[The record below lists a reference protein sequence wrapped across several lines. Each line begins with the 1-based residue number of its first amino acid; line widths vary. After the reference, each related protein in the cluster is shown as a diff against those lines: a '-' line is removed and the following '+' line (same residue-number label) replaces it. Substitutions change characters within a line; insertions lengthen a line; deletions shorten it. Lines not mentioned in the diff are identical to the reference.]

1 MLNNRALY
9 ILKGKTFS
17 KLNWAKV
24 LPYALFILVISFGIS
39 QETYA
44 QRTSKQKRVP
54 KVQRKSPATAS
65 GNAKYKR
72 RTVRPKNSVHKGFK
86 EKRVAPRTSVPKSAD
101 RTRVQTR
108 KPSNGGKFKFRE
120 ANQPR
125 SINSNPRVRRSD
137 IKKHTKLPS
146 NSSAVFTGFLKRKK
160 SSRNSNNVAAK
171 GPFNTPSI
179 RKRRGVIK
187 VNPRSTGLNSSR
199 KISRRDAARMK
210 SFPTVAGIYG
220 GSVKRKKSSINSN
233 NIAAKGPFSAPRG
246 GKRYNIIKVNPR
258 STGVNSSRRISR
270 RDAARMKSFPT
281 VAGIYS
287 GNIKRKKT
295 RGSNIK
301 GPFRAPSG
309 NKKYE
314 VITVRPRSIKSNSS
328 LKISRRDGILARS
341 LPSIATIHGGSIKIK
356 KSNRNRRYMGT
367 SSSGKIKWSKGKG
380 YPDTRTVGLVKK
392 GKDITKKTSKVQA
405 GFIGH
410 TKLKFKK
417 KKGMHPSYVFKMG
430 SLKTTHDKKEAAR
443 KRWRWIHHKQKNI
456 DQPKAVKEKL
466 KKPRYDTKERNIW
479 VTDRS
484 KASSGKKKDKKK
496 EEKIKQGEQEEEKQ
510 D

>member
-1 MLNNRALY
+1 MLNNSALY
-9 ILKGKTFS
+9 ILIGKTSS
-17 KLNWAKV
+17 KLNLVKV
-24 LPYALFILVISFGIS
+24 LTYTLFVLVISFGFS
-39 QETYA
+39 HESYA
-44 QRTSKQKRVP
+44 QRTSKPKKTP
-54 KVQRKSPATAS
+54 KVQGKSPASAS

-72 RTVRPKNSVHKGFK
+72 RTVRPRNSAPKGFK
-86 EKRVAPRTSVPKSAD
+86 ERKVAPRNSSPKGAD

-108 KPSNGGKFKFRE
+108 KPSNGKFKFRE

-160 SSRNSNNVAAK
+160 SGRNSNNVAAK
-171 GPFNTPSI
+171 GPFNTPST

-199 KISRRDAARMK
+199 RISRRDAARMK

-220 GSVKRKKSSINSN
+220 GNVRRKKSGRNSN
-233 NIAAKGPFSAPRG
+233 NVAAKGPFNAPGAR
-246 GKRYNIIKVNPR
+246 KRYNVINISPR

-314 VITVRPRSIKSNSS
+314 VIKVTPRSIKSNAS

-341 LPSIATIHGGSIKIK
+341 LPSIASIHGGSIKIK

-367 SSSGKIKWSKGKG
+367 SSNGKIKWSKGKG

-392 GKDITKKTSKVQA
+392 GKDVTKKTSKVQA

-443 KRWRWIHHKQKNI
+443 KRWRWIHNKQKNI

-484 KASSGKKKDKKK
+484 KAGSGKKKDKKK
-496 EEKIKQGEQEEEKQ
+496 EKKVKQGEQEEEKQ